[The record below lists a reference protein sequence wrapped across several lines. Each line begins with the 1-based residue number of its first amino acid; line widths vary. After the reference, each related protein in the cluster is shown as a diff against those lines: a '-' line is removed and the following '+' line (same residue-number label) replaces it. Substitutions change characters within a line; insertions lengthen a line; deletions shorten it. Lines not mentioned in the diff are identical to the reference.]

1 MVGRV
6 LALVLFVPFLQSAF
20 SVAPLTGM
28 QFVQIVGL
36 AFAPTAIV
44 QIGRLIKGALAK

>member
-1 MVGRV
+1 MKIDKICN
-6 LALVLFVPFLQSAF
+6 FC
-20 SVAPLTGM
+20 M
-28 QFVQIVGL
+28 QFVQIIGL